1 MDEQVRLLPGLVGAD
16 TVIIGQVRKPRAG
29 SSEPATLVA
38 TDDPPG
44 FFDPEA
50 REAFARLWHQQPVV
64 VHHFRGFAP
73 RAMKVSDF
81 LGDQQWRR
89 SDVYNDCYG
98 KRLGLT
104 WEIAVQIRC
113 TPHEVACAAL
123 QRASRDFNERDRAL
137 LDLIAPHMR
146 AGYAR
151 ADGTVRRERHL
162 SLLEQGL
169 DEAGDAVLL
178 ADRSGG
184 IVAAGARARAVL
196 RDWFGERPDS
206 AALPVEIETWRTS
219 ERGAVGPPVLDLR
232 RPGRR
237 LRLRLIAGS
246 DEDAILLSERRRELP
261 SAELLAQ
268 QLPISRREAEVLAG
282 IVRGG
287 MNAGIAQ
294 ELGISTHT
302 VARHIERIYAKLGVH
317 NRAAAT
323 AWALDALD
331 GHDRP

>member
-16 TVIIGQVRKPRAG
+16 TVIIGQVRRPRTG

-44 FFDPEA
+44 FFDPGA
-50 REAFARLWHQQPVV
+50 REAFARFWHQQPVV

-89 SDVYNDCYG
+89 SDVYNYCYG
-98 KRLGLT
+98 KRLGLA
-104 WEIAVQIRC
+104 WEMGVQIRC
-113 TPHEVACAAL
+113 TPHEVTCAAL

-151 ADGTVRRERHL
+151 ANGTVRRERRL
-162 SLLEQGL
+162 GLLEQGL
-169 DEAGDAVLL
+169 DEAGMLCCWPTA
-178 ADRSGG
+178 AAASSRPGPAPARSCG
-184 IVAAGARARAVL
+184 IGSASAG
-196 RDWFGERPDS
+196 DS
-206 AALPVEIETWRTS
+206 VALPMEIEAWRTS

-246 DEDAILLSERRRELP
+246 DEDAILI
-261 SAELLAQ
+261 SAPPAD
-268 QLPISRREAEVLAG
+268 S
-282 IVRGG
+282 
-287 MNAGIAQ
+287 
-294 ELGISTHT
+294 LG
-302 VARHIERIYAKLGVH
+302 
-317 NRAAAT
+317 
-323 AWALDALD
+323 
-331 GHDRP
+331 